1 MGVMETFCFAAI
13 LLLLATPHT
22 ESLSIKRR
30 SPRSSN
36 DLTAALN
43 VLRRHKRQTSD
54 VEYLRDYLLENQDRI
69 PEPYLNVLNDN
80 YDLNLGKFYPHQA
93 LPENLVDEQMLID
106 AYKNY
111 KESTVPYKLD
121 NRNVKRSRTVPTK
134 AELAEIFGDFNRAP
148 ERTHK
153 RQISM
158 HHTDSEFASYGNGLE
173 QKLKSNKDLPS
184 TARENSRNDMAKDD
198 NDIKTTGKQ
207 RTPVSTDE
215 LKDVFGDDTET
226 KDSPSDSAAPTEQ
239 PLSGATQDK
248 KTERSAPTEGERFQ
262 ELTSYENL
270 ANIKEKRKRVEK
282 RDYDSEM
289 ELSQSVLD
297 LTRTVAALRDE
308 VSRLKIAEALED
320 KENDLLAS
328 ALKQA
333 TLGQLQGTEGNL
345 EKEYLDIQNAIR
357 VEEQL
362 QAIRSPE
369 NVQDDES
376 SQEEDE
382 EIGEGD
388 LPVADKRE
396 NIPLGLTTSE
406 DANIGQWYRNPMNE
420 NNAMEEEGRAYYV
433 LETLGINP

>member
-13 LLLLATPHT
+13 LLILATTHT
-22 ESLSIKRR
+22 ESFSIKRR
-30 SPRSSN
+30 SLRSSD

-69 PEPYLNVLNDN
+69 SEPYLDVLNDN
-80 YDLNLGKFYPHQA
+80 YDLRLRKFYPHQA
-93 LPENLVDEQMLID
+93 IPENLINKQMLID

-111 KESTVPYKLD
+111 KDLGSSVPYESE
-121 NRNVKRSRTVPTK
+121 NRDLERSRIVPTK
-134 AELAEIFGDFNRAP
+134 AELADIFGDLNRGS

-153 RQISM
+153 RQTSM
-158 HHTDSEFASYGNGLE
+158 QHPESDFPSYGNGLQ
-173 QKLKSNKDLPS
+173 QKLKSKKDSPS
-184 TARENSRNDMAKDD
+184 IVRGIPKEDMAKDD
-198 NDIKTTGKQ
+198 SDIKTAEKQ
-207 RTPVSTDE
+207 RTPVSTTE
-215 LKDVFGDDTET
+215 LKDVFGDDVEN
-226 KDSPSDSAAPTEQ
+226 KESQSDSADPTEQ
-239 PLSGATQDK
+239 PVSGATQEK

-262 ELTSYENL
+262 EFTSYQNL
-270 ANIKEKRKRVEK
+270 ANIKEKKKRVEK

-308 VSRLKIAEALED
+308 VSRLKVAEALED

-345 EKEYLDIQNAIR
+345 KKEYLDIQNAIR

-362 QAIRSPE
+362 QAVRSPGIGQDE
-369 NVQDDES
+369 NPS
-376 SQEEDE
+376 PGEDE
-382 EIGEGD
+382 EIGVGD
-388 LPVADKRE
+388 LPVADKRG
-396 NIPLGLTTSE
+396 NMPLGLTTSE
-406 DANIGQWYRNPMNE
+406 DANIGQWYRNSMNE
-420 NNAMEEEGRAYYV
+420 NSAVDEEGMY
-433 LETLGINP
+433 